1 MVSHDGNS
9 RIASQNMSGHVTFQD
24 PLFSSARV
32 VQRTL
37 ESGTVLQLTP
47 EPLSGECVRVLAYRR
62 KRVGERWVNVAKEV
76 GRQVAWRQLGLEL
89 SFGDVFG

>member
-1 MVSHDGNS
+1 MPE
-9 RIASQNMSGHVTFQD
+9 RITFQD

-37 ESGTVLQLTP
+37 GGGTVLQLTL
-47 EPLSGECVRVLAYRR
+47 EPLPGECVRVLAYQR
-62 KRVGERWVNVAKEV
+62 KRVGERWVDVTEEI
-76 GRQVAWRQLGLEL
+76 GRQVAWRQVGLEL